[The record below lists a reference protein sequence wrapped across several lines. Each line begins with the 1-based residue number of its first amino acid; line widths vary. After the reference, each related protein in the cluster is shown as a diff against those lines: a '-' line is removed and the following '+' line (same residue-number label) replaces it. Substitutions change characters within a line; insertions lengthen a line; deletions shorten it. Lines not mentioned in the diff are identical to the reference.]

1 MQHLQPHSTLQG
13 GKYRIE
19 SVLGQGGFGI
29 TYLATQPLM
38 LDRKLAIK
46 EFFLKDYFTRNETTA
61 HVTCSSA
68 ANRNMADQYRHKFIK
83 EAQTLLQISHPY
95 LVKVLDIFEE
105 NDTAYYVMEYAEG
118 TTLHQLVKERGPLP
132 EDEAVG
138 YVLKVAEVLGFIHDK
153 QVTHLD
159 VKPSNIIRGENTGQV
174 KLIDFGASKHYDAQ
188 RGEQTTIAT
197 PVYSPGYAPV
207 EQYKQGGVSTF
218 SPQSDIYS
226 LGATLYKLVTGNTP
240 PEPSEL
246 ISHPLAGFP
255 ATLSDTT
262 RGTILLAMQLNRGE
276 RPQTMHE
283 FIDFLT
289 GKKEIPD
296 AILDADN
303 EHTLVINDKP
313 QTTANDAAL
322 ISDLR
327 NALDEKQANIDKLTA
342 ELKEQKGFTN
352 TYANALD
359 EANSSKRA
367 LNFVLAVCIVGAA
380 AIGIYAFYLYAKW
393 GSAQQELGQ
402 AKSDVSILRGSND
415 LLTKQIENQKATLAT
430 FQQLLDKFGASKLVA
445 SEISVKNQGEDYG
458 ETIYSRNTTYIYPRV
473 EITSLIS
480 GEKEIWVKFYGPM
493 GLSHGN
499 GQANGTYYSNYTYK
513 NVINVTAYKTETF
526 ELSGWGGEKKGYWGP
541 GNYRFEF
548 YYDGKLIGKKSFT
561 IH

>member
-226 LGATLYKLVTGNTP
+226 LGATLYKLVTGTTP

-246 ISHPLAGFP
+246 ISNPLAGFP
-255 ATLSDTT
+255 ATLSPTT
-262 RGTILLAMQLNRGE
+262 RGTILLAMQLNRGD
-276 RPQTMHE
+276 RPQTMDE
-283 FIDFLT
+283 FVDYLT
-289 GKKEIPD
+289 GKKEIPAD
-296 AILDADN
+296 ILNDDN
-303 EHTLVINDKP
+303 EHTLVINEKP
-313 QTTANDAAL
+313 QIANNQGIYDPTIAQL
-322 ISDLR
+322 Q
-327 NALDEKQANIDKLTA
+327 NALEGKTAHAERLEAENKRYKAHNEILTDQISEAKNTVAHHKAAWIVLLLLTIGLGFYALSDHGEKALEQKFTRAAADADSTIARLNA
-342 ELKEQKGFTN
+342 ELADK
-352 TYANALD
+352 D
-359 EANSSKRA
+359 S
-367 LNFVLAVCIVGAA
+367 
-380 AIGIYAFYLYAKW
+380 
-393 GSAQQELGQ
+393 
-402 AKSDVSILRGSND
+402 
-415 LLTKQIENQKATLAT
+415 TLARMKRVVE
-430 FQQLLDKFGASKLVA
+430 DFGASKIIVNKA
-445 SEISVKNQGEDYG
+445 YVRNDGDNNPMDYG
-458 ETIYSRNTTYIYPRV
+458 ATIYSRNTTYIIPFV
-473 EITSLIS
+473 EFTSLIS
-480 GEKEIWVKFYGPM
+480 GKARIDVKFYTPY
-493 GLSHGN
+493 GLSQGDTSPR
-499 GQANGTYYSNYTYK
+499 GYSYSST
-513 NVINVTAYKTETF
+513 IDVTAYQTILT
-526 ELSGWGGEKKGYWGP
+526 ELSGWGGEKKGHWAP

-548 YYDGKLIGKKSFT
+548 YYDGNLIGKKSFT